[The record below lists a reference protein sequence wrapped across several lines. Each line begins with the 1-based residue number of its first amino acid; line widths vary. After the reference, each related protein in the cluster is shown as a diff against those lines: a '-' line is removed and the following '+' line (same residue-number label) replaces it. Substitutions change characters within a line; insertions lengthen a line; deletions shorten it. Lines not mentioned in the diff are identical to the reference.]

1 MYDGTDKAF
10 RAQSRILEIKTKQMK
25 TNIRNYLFAL
35 PLIYLALVNNVV
47 NAGLPVSVNGDA
59 LPTLAP
65 MLEEVTPSVV
75 NIATTGTVVQQS
87 PLFNDPFFRR
97 FFDVPQQR
105 RERKRTG
112 LGSGVIL
119 DAKEGYIVTNNHVI
133 EKADDIVVT
142 LSDGRKLDAT
152 IVGRDPGAD
161 VAIIQVEAKNLT
173 AIKTADSNKLRVG
186 DFVVAIGNPFGLG
199 QTVTSGIVSALG
211 RSGLGIESYEDFIQT
226 DASINPGNSGGA
238 LVNLRGELIGI
249 NTAIVGPNGGS
260 VGIGFA
266 IPVNMAQQ
274 IIGQLIEHGEVKRGR
289 LGFTAQDLTPDLA
302 EAFDIN
308 QSKGVVV
315 ARVLEDSAADKAG
328 MLEGDIIIAVNGE
341 EVDNKTD
348 IRNIIGL
355 IRVGTKIEIDIV
367 RNGKSKRLV
376 ATIAERKSKIMPGGK
391 LSSKL
396 DGAELTMKEIDQ
408 RNGEVAPVIVIS
420 KMQAGSSASVAG
432 LRAGDIILSVNK
444 QPITTF
450 KQFKRAVELEPRGL
464 LLNIQRGNRGLFMVL
479 R

>member
-1 MYDGTDKAF
+1 MKNT
-10 RAQSRILEIKTKQMK
+10 IKHF
-25 TNIRNYLFAL
+25 LFSVLLLCL
-35 PLIYLALVNNVV
+35 PLLSMTKLVW
-47 NAGLPVSVNGDA
+47 AGLPASVDGES

-65 MLEEVTPSVV
+65 MLEKVTPSVV
-75 NIATTGTVVQQS
+75 NIATTGTVIQES

-97 FFDVPQQR
+97 FFDIPQQR

-152 IVGRDPGAD
+152 VVGRDPGAD
-161 VAIIQVEAKNLT
+161 VAIIQVEANNLT
-173 AIKTADSNKLRVG
+173 AIKKADSNKLRVG

-238 LVNLRGELIGI
+238 LVNLRGELVGI
-249 NTAIVGPNGGS
+249 NTAIVGPSGGS

-274 IIGQLIEHGEVKRGR
+274 IIAQLIEHGEVKRGR
-289 LGFTAQDLTPDLA
+289 LGFTAQDLTTELA

-308 QSKGVVV
+308 QRQGVVV
-315 ARVLEDSAADKAG
+315 ARVQEDSAAEKAG
-328 MLEGDIIIAVNGE
+328 MRAGDVIVAVNGE
-341 EVDNKTD
+341 SVENKAD

-355 IRVGTKIEIDIV
+355 IRVGTKIEIDII
-367 RNGKSKRLV
+367 RNGKSKRLS
-376 ATIAERKSKIMPGGK
+376 ATIAERQTKTMAGKK
-391 LSSKL
+391 LSSTL
-396 DGAELTMKEIDQ
+396 DGAELTMTEIDQ
-408 RNGEVAPVIVIS
+408 RNGDVTPVIMIS
-420 KMQAGSSASVAG
+420 KLQPGSAAASAG
-432 LRAGDIILSVNK
+432 LRAGDLILSVNK
-444 QPITTF
+444 RPVTTF
-450 KQFKRAVELEPRGL
+450 KDMQRAIDIESRGL
-464 LLNIQRGNRGLFMVL
+464 LLNIQRGNRGLFIL
-479 R
+479 IQ

>member
-1 MYDGTDKAF
+1 MNKSLKRFLSTTL
-10 RAQSRILEIKTKQMK
+10 ILWLSLLGVTK
-25 TNIRNYLFAL
+25 FA
-35 PLIYLALVNNVV
+35 A
-47 NAGLPVSVNGDA
+47 AGLPLSVNGES

-65 MLEEVTPSVV
+65 MLEKVTPSVV
-75 NIATTGTVVQQS
+75 NIATSGTVVQQS

-97 FFDVPQQR
+97 FFDIPEQR

-152 IVGRDPGAD
+152 VVGRDPGAD
-161 VAIIQVEAKNLT
+161 VAIIQVQAKNLT

-249 NTAIVGPNGGS
+249 NTAIVGPGGGS

-266 IPVNMAQQ
+266 IPAQQ
-274 IIGQLIEHGEVKRGR
+274 IIAQLIEHGEVKRGR
-289 LGFTAQDLTPDLA
+289 LGFTAQDLTPELA
-302 EAFDIN
+302 EAFDID
-308 QSKGVVV
+308 QRKGVVV
-315 ARVLEDSAADKAG
+315 ARVEDDSAAEKAG
-328 MLEGDIIIAVNGE
+328 MRAGDIIVAVNGQA
-341 EVDNKTD
+341 VHDKTD
-348 IRNIIGL
+348 IRNMIGL
-355 IRVGTKIEIDIV
+355 IRVGTKIEIDII
-367 RNGKSKRLV
+367 RNGKAKRLN
-376 ATIAERKSKIMPGGK
+376 AKIAERKSKTIAGKK
-391 LSSKL
+391 LSQKL
-396 DGAELTMKEIDQ
+396 TGAELTLTDIDQ
-408 RNGEVAPVIVIS
+408 RNGEVTPVILIS
-420 KMQAGSSASVAG
+420 KLQPGSPAGNSG
-432 LRAGDIILSVNK
+432 LRAGDMILSVNK
-444 QPITTF
+444 RPVTTF
-450 KQFKRAVELEPRGL
+450 KEMEAAIKIESRGL
-464 LLNIQRGNRGLFMVL
+464 LLNIQRGNRGLFIL
-479 R
+479 IR

>member
-1 MYDGTDKAF
+1 MNKN
-10 RAQSRILEIKTKQMK
+10 IKKLLIAWLAVLVSLVGANK
-25 TNIRNYLFAL
+25 FA
-35 PLIYLALVNNVV
+35 A
-47 NAGLPVSVNGDA
+47 AGLPISVDGES

-65 MLEEVTPSVV
+65 MLEKVTPSVV
-75 NIATTGTVVQQS
+75 NIATSGTVVQKS

-97 FFDVPQQR
+97 YFDVPQQR

-173 AIKTADSNKLRVG
+173 AIKTANSNKLRVG

-274 IIGQLIEHGEVKRGR
+274 IIAQLIEHGEVKRGR
-289 LGFTAQDLTPDLA
+289 LGFTAQDLTPELA
-302 EAFDIN
+302 EAFDID
-308 QSKGVVV
+308 QRQGVVV
-315 ARVLEDSAADKAG
+315 ARVEEDSAAEKAG
-328 MLEGDIIIAVNGE
+328 MRAGDVIIAVNDDSVE
-341 EVDNKTD
+341 DSADV
-348 IRNIIGL
+348 RNMIGL
-355 IRVGTKIEIDIV
+355 IRVGTKIEIDII
-367 RNGKSKRLV
+367 RDGKQKRLV
-376 ATIAERKSKIMPGGK
+376 AKIAEVKSKTIAGKK
-391 LSSKL
+391 LSNKL
-396 DGAELTMKEIDQ
+396 DGAELTLAEIDQ
-408 RNGEVAPVIVIS
+408 RNGQSAPVILIS
-420 KMQAGSSASVAG
+420 KLEAGSPAAASG
-432 LRAGDIILSVNK
+432 LRGGDIILSVNK
-444 QPITTF
+444 RPVSTF
-450 KQFKRAVELEPRGL
+450 KEMEQAIKVESRGL
-464 LLNIQRGNRGLFMVL
+464 LLNIQRGNRGLFIL
-479 R
+479 IR

>member
-1 MYDGTDKAF
+1 MNRKLKQILLVAFVLCIGTTGF
-10 RAQSRILEIKTKQMK
+10 VIKSH
-25 TNIRNYLFAL
+25 
-35 PLIYLALVNNVV
+35 
-47 NAGLPVSVNGDA
+47 AGLPASVNGES

-65 MLEEVTPSVV
+65 MLEKVTPSVV
-75 NIATTGTVVQQS
+75 NIATSGTVIQQS

-97 FFDVPQQR
+97 FFDIPEQR

-119 DAKEGYIVTNNHVI
+119 DAKEGYIITNNHVI

-142 LSDGRKLDAT
+142 LSDGRKFDAV

-161 VAIIQVEAKNLT
+161 VAIIQVDAKNLT
-173 AIKTADSNKLRVG
+173 EIKTADSNQLRVG

-274 IIGQLIEHGEVKRGR
+274 IIAQLIEHGEVKRGR
-289 LGFTAQDLTPDLA
+289 LGFTAQDLTPELA
-302 EAFDIN
+302 EAFDIS

-315 ARVLEDSAADKAG
+315 ARVEQDSAAEKAG
-328 MLEGDIIIAVNGE
+328 MRAGDVIVAVNDDVVE
-341 EVDNKTD
+341 NSVDV
-348 IRNIIGL
+348 RNMIGL

-367 RNGKSKRLV
+367 RDGKPKRLLAKIEEKKSK
-376 ATIAERKSKIMPGGK
+376 TIAGKK
-391 LSSKL
+391 LSNKL
-396 DGAELTMKEIDQ
+396 AGAELTLTEIDQ
-408 RNGEVAPVIVIS
+408 RNGEVTPVILIS
-420 KMQAGSSASVAG
+420 KIQPGSPAANAG
-432 LRAGDIILSVNK
+432 LRASDIILSVNK
-444 QPITTF
+444 RPVATF
-450 KQFKRAVELEPRGL
+450 EEFEKAIKVESRGL
-464 LLNIQRGNRGLFMVL
+464 LLNIQRGNRGLFVL
-479 R
+479 IQ

>member
-1 MYDGTDKAF
+1 MNNK
-10 RAQSRILEIKTKQMK
+10 IK
-25 TNIRNYLFAL
+25 NLLVACLAACIAL
-35 PLIYLALVNNVV
+35 TGLSKIAM
-47 NAGLPVSVNGDA
+47 AGLPISVEGKE

-75 NIATTGTVVQQS
+75 NIATSGTVIQQS
-87 PLFNDPFFRR
+87 PLYSDPFFRR
-97 FFDVPQQR
+97 FFDVPQQKR
-105 RERKRTG
+105 QRKRTG

-161 VAIIQVEAKNLT
+161 VAIIQVEADNLT
-173 AIKTADSNKLRVG
+173 EIKTANSNKLRVG

-274 IIGQLIEHGEVKRGR
+274 IISQLIEHGEVKRGR
-289 LGFTAQDLTPDLA
+289 LGFTAQDLTPELA
-302 EAFDIN
+302 EAFDID
-308 QSKGVVV
+308 QHKGVVV
-315 ARVLEDSAADKAG
+315 ARVEEDSAAKNAG
-328 MLEGDIIIAVNGE
+328 MRAGDVIVSVNGDAVE
-341 EVDNKTD
+341 DSADV
-348 IRNIIGL
+348 RNMIGL
-355 IRVGTKIEIDIV
+355 IRVGTKIEIDVI
-367 RNGKSKRLV
+367 RNGKKKRLV
-376 ATIAERKSKIMPGGK
+376 AKIAEKKSQSIAGKK
-391 LSSKL
+391 LSKKL
-396 DGAELTMKEIDQ
+396 AGTELTLTEIER
-408 RNGEVAPVIVIS
+408 RNGEAIPVIMIS
-420 KMQAGSSASVAG
+420 KLEPGSPAGNSG
-432 LRAGDIILSVNK
+432 LRNGDIILSVNK
-444 QPITTF
+444 RPVSSFEEMEQAINI
-450 KQFKRAVELEPRGL
+450 ESRGL
-464 LLNIQRGNRGLFMVL
+464 LLNIQRGNRGLFIL
-479 R
+479 IR

>member
-1 MYDGTDKAF
+1 MNKN
-10 RAQSRILEIKTKQMK
+10 IKKLLIAWLAVFVGLVGVTK
-25 TNIRNYLFAL
+25 FAT
-35 PLIYLALVNNVV
+35 
-47 NAGLPVSVNGDA
+47 AGLPISVDGES

-65 MLEEVTPSVV
+65 MLEKVTPSVV
-75 NIATTGTVVQQS
+75 NIATSGTVVQES

-105 RERKRTG
+105 RERKRIG

-152 IVGRDPGAD
+152 IVGRDPGTD
-161 VAIIQVEAKNLT
+161 VAIIQVDAKNLT
-173 AIKTADSNKLRVG
+173 AIKMANSNQLRVG
-186 DFVVAIGNPFGLG
+186 DFVVAIGNPFGLS

-274 IIGQLIEHGEVKRGR
+274 IIAQLIEHGEVKRGR
-289 LGFTAQDLTPDLA
+289 LGFTAQDLTPELA
-302 EAFDIN
+302 EAFDID
-308 QSKGVVV
+308 QRKGVVV
-315 ARVLEDSAADKAG
+315 ARVEEESAAEKAGMHTGDVIVAVNGDSVEDSAD
-328 MLEGDIIIAVNGE
+328 V
-341 EVDNKTD
+341 
-348 IRNIIGL
+348 RNMIGL
-355 IRVGTKIEIDIV
+355 IRVGTTIEIDII
-367 RNGKSKRLV
+367 RGGKQKRLV
-376 ATIAERKSKIMPGGK
+376 AKIAEVKSKSIVGKK

-396 DGAELTMKEIDQ
+396 DGAELTLTEIDQ
-408 RNGEVAPVIVIS
+408 RNGNSTPVILIS
-420 KMQAGSSASVAG
+420 KLEAGSLAAASG
-432 LRAGDIILSVNK
+432 LRSGDIILSVNK
-444 QPITTF
+444 RPVSTF
-450 KQFKRAVELEPRGL
+450 KEMEQAIKVESRGL
-464 LLNIQRGNRGLFMVL
+464 LLNIQRGNRGLFIL
-479 R
+479 IR